1 MMTDPVAD
9 MLTRIRNAIHAGHSS
24 VIIPSSKLKLAVA
37 RILREEGF
45 IQNYDVIPDR
55 RQPKIRVWL
64 KYLGE
69 RRERKCVISGIK
81 RVSKPGCRVYVGK
94 GEIPWVLSGVGVA
107 ISGSGVT
114 VAVGGG
120 VWVSVG
126 RMNCTVGTM
135 VSSGVKTAVCVKL
148 AGVI

>member
-1 MMTDPVAD
+1 MMTDPIAD

-24 VIIPSSKLKLAVA
+24 VVIPSSKLKLAVA

-69 RRERKCVISGIK
+69 RRERKCVISGLK

-94 GEIPWVLSGVGVA
+94 GEIPWVLSGVGIAVL
-107 ISGSGVT
+107 STPKGVVT
-114 VAVGGG
+114 DRQARKMGVGGEVMCY
-120 VWVSVG
+120 VW
-126 RMNCTVGTM
+126 
-135 VSSGVKTAVCVKL
+135 
-148 AGVI
+148 

>member
-24 VIIPSSKLKLAVA
+24 VVIPSSKLKLAVA
-37 RILREEGF
+37 RVLREEGF
-45 IQNYDVIPDR
+45 IQNYDVIPDL

-94 GEIPWVLSGVGVA
+94 GEIPWVLSGVGIAVL
-107 ISGSGVT
+107 STPKGVVT
-114 VAVGGG
+114 DRQARRMGVGGEVMCY
-120 VWVSVG
+120 VW
-126 RMNCTVGTM
+126 
-135 VSSGVKTAVCVKL
+135 
-148 AGVI
+148 